1 MKVFDISEWQ
11 PDGTIQKIKNLGA
24 EGVILRLGYT
34 SYGQPQLDSKFINFV
49 NDAVA
54 AGIPYGIYYYSKMD
68 SYDLAMT
75 EVQWINDRVY
85 EYLNGI
91 EPSLGVW
98 LDMEDNKTKFAGIH
112 DITMWAIN
120 TMTGWGF
127 KKVGIYSGYYFFK
140 DYFDLTDLSVKQT
153 PIWVANYS
161 DKNYLKEE
169 WPELNWYGWQFTEA
183 YDCNSLDGDEW
194 YKV

>member
-11 PDGTIQKIKNLGA
+11 PDGTVQKIKNLGA

-91 EPSLGVW
+91 EPPLGVW

-112 DITMWAIN
+112 DITMWAIA

-140 DYFDLTDLSVKQT
+140 DYFDLTDLSVKQI

-161 DKNYLKEE
+161 DKNYLKAE

-183 YDCNSLDGDEW
+183 YDGNSLDGDEW